1 MVNSKIKKIIF
12 LTFLIIPCTG
22 YTSKIKLGLH
32 GGINFSTITAS
43 NATKEFNMGKG
54 FLPGILFGIISE
66 YSLDND
72 IHLVTEINY
81 SSKGYLNNQSG
92 VRVKSYSKYFTI
104 PIKVRVYT
112 ENKLGLEIG
121 PYFGFAF
128 REYSKNN
135 LTKTKVYGSIGNNIF
150 NEPPDTLK
158 PFDLGI
164 QSGLSYA
171 LNNINIAGLIS
182 FGILNIRPGG
192 GLGSSIRNL
201 STQIRA
207 TYNLLNLD

>member
-1 MVNSKIKKIIF
+1 MVNSNIKKIIF
-12 LTFLIIPCTG
+12 LTFLIIPYTG

-54 FLPGILFGIISE
+54 FLPGLLFGIVSE

-112 ENKLGLEIG
+112 ENKLGL
-121 PYFGFAF
+121 
-128 REYSKNN
+128 K
-135 LTKTKVYGSIGNNIF
+135 
-150 NEPPDTLK
+150 
-158 PFDLGI
+158 
-164 QSGLSYA
+164 
-171 LNNINIAGLIS
+171 
-182 FGILNIRPGG
+182 
-192 GLGSSIRNL
+192 
-201 STQIRA
+201 
-207 TYNLLNLD
+207 

>member
-12 LTFLIIPCTG
+12 LTFLIIPYTG

-54 FLPGILFGIISE
+54 FLPGIVFGIVSE

-104 PIKVRVYT
+104 PIKVRVYI

-135 LTKTKVYGSIGNNIF
+135 LTKTKIYGSIGYNIF

-164 QSGLSYA
+164 QSGLSYG
-171 LNNINIAGLIS
+171 LNNINISGLIS

-201 STQIRA
+201 STQIRVV
-207 TYNLLNLD
+207 YNLLNLD